1 MADTDYQDRERTESP
16 SQRRLEEARR
26 KGQVP
31 RSRDLGAATVVL
43 VGGMGVYALS
53 PWLFSR
59 LLALMQDGLTLS
71 RLDLMDGGTMLSR
84 LEHALIQA
92 MLAAAPLLALLLAA
106 AVLAPLMIGGWAFS
120 SATITPDFSRLDP
133 VAGLGRVFSVRGLIE
148 LGKALARFLV
158 VALVT
163 VAVFSKQFRSFAG
176 LGAEPVP
183 LGILHA
189 LRLIGLALIALGG
202 ALAVIAV
209 IDVPLALWQYQRSLR
224 MTRQELRDEH
234 KETEG
239 SPEIKARVRR
249 VQQQQARKRMMQQ
262 VPKADVV
269 ITNPTHYA
277 VALRYD
283 EQRMRAPIVVAKGVE
298 LIALTIREVAAE
310 HQVPIVEA
318 PPLARA
324 LHAGCEL
331 GAEIP
336 AQLYAA
342 VAKILIYVYQL
353 RAARRGVAVTPELP
367 RIELPEP
374 EEKPHGEPGG
384 GPGAH

>member
-1 MADTDYQDRERTESP
+1 MADTENQDRERTESP
-16 SQRRLEEARR
+16 SQRRLDDARR
-26 KGQVP
+26 RGQVP
-31 RSRDLGAATVVL
+31 RSRDLGAAVVVL
-43 VGGMGVYALS
+43 VGGLGMYGLAPLTGA
-53 PWLFSR
+53 R
-59 LLALMQDGLTLS
+59 LLALMHDGLSFS
-71 RLDLMDGGTMLSR
+71 RADVIDSASMLQR
-84 LEHALIQA
+84 FEHATTQGL
-92 MLAAAPLLALLLAA
+92 LGVVPLLGLLAAA
-106 AVLAPLMIGGWAFS
+106 AVLAPLMIGGWTFS
-120 SATITPDFSRLDP
+120 SQALIPDLGRLDP
-133 VAGLGRVFSVRGLIE
+133 VAGLGRTFSLRALIE
-148 LGKALARFLV
+148 LGKAFARFTV

-163 VAVFSKQFRSFAG
+163 VVLLSKQFRGFMSLA
-176 LGAEPVP
+176 AEPTQV
-183 LGILHA
+183 GIVHA
-189 LRLIGLALIALGG
+189 LTLISSAVIALAG

-209 IDVPLALWQYQRSLR
+209 VDVPLSLWQYHRSLR
-224 MTRQELRDEH
+224 MTRQEVRDEH

-283 EQRMRAPIVVAKGVE
+283 DQRMRAPIVVAKGVE
-298 LIALTIREVAAE
+298 LIALTIREIALE

-342 VAKILIYVYQL
+342 VAKVLIYVYQL
-353 RAARRGVAVTPELP
+353 RAPRVAAAVSPPPLPHIEL
-367 RIELPEP
+367 LPEP
-374 EEKPHGEPGG
+374 AVKPVEQPSGR
-384 GPGAH
+384 

>member
-16 SQRRLEEARR
+16 SQRRLDEARR

-31 RSRDLGAATVVL
+31 RSRDLGAASVVL
-43 VGGMGVYALS
+43 VGGIGAYVLA

-59 LLALMQDGLTLS
+59 VLALMHDGLTLS
-71 RLDLMDGGTMLSR
+71 RLDLMDGSTLLAH
-84 LEHALIQA
+84 LEHALAQA
-92 MLAAAPLLALLLAA
+92 LLAAAPLLALLLAA

-120 SATITPDFSRLDP
+120 SETLAPDFSRLNP
-133 VAGLGRVFSVRGLIE
+133 VSGLGRVFSLRGLIE

-163 VAVFSKQFRSFAG
+163 VVVFSKQFRSFAG

-189 LRLIGLALIALGG
+189 FRLIGMALIALGG
-202 ALAVIAV
+202 ALAVIAL
-209 IDVPLALWQYQRSLR
+209 IDVPLALWQHQRALR

-283 EQRMRAPIVVAKGVE
+283 EPRMRAPIVVAKGVE
-298 LIALTIREVAAE
+298 LIALTIRDIARE
-310 HQVPIVEA
+310 HKVPIVEA

-324 LHAGCEL
+324 LHASCEL
-331 GAEIP
+331 GGEIP
-336 AQLYAA
+336 AQLFAA
-342 VAKILIYVYQL
+342 VAKVLIYVYQL
-353 RAARRGVAVTPELP
+353 RAARRGAAVMPELP
-367 RIELPEP
+367 QIELPDAP
-374 EEKPHGEPGG
+374 D
-384 GPGAH
+384 AQ